1 MDQRAMMAKSNGVG
15 ETNLARG
22 TPPGASG
29 SSGSS
34 GTSRMADPPGIMRNP
49 EARNWNTDIPNDL
62 PHEKVFP
69 IQIGTELF
77 RLSGAS
83 LSSDAPSYFSQY
95 FQCQLRS
102 AEENGEDPN
111 TAIRTLYIDRDPIT
125 FKDISLHLQGYH
137 VAPRNASHFV
147 KLFADAQFYS
157 LPRLISQLHEEN
169 IFITVG
175 DREFQIPR
183 ELFSDPGNSPNYFSL
198 SFTILFSSPTELFPG
213 LRKEGLLRPP
223 SIAPSS
229 VPNRSSKTF
238 SEILHLLRGYP
249 LEIRSPEHRAE
260 LLRDCRYFHLKGLE
274 QKLIPH
280 SIVYNVLRNKS
291 EITIRLVDIRQSGYV
306 HYQRPFADS
315 SPCELILEIGDSAT
329 LLHWNTMRVEFF
341 GETKT
346 RMSKL
351 IEVVATKLNLPVKQP
366 LGLLMKNGGA
376 NSGPASPGNSGLS
389 EEMIKVVVGK
399 DCGVVC
405 DGKVADLNGA
415 TDGISSIDGQ
425 GSSKKR
431 RIEDGIALP
440 VNASVGPGAI
450 KDESWIVKSG
460 QWRLRVQNRGGALQ
474 GARMGM
480 GVGGQAFVN
489 AKAEWECV
497 LIAVRL
503 DAVSGE
509 RGRNLGRRFLGE

>member
-1 MDQRAMMAKSNGVG
+1 
-15 ETNLARG
+15 
-22 TPPGASG
+22 
-29 SSGSS
+29 
-34 GTSRMADPPGIMRNP
+34 
-49 EARNWNTDIPNDL
+49 
-62 PHEKVFP
+62 
-69 IQIGTELF
+69 
-77 RLSGAS
+77 
-83 LSSDAPSYFSQY
+83 
-95 FQCQLRS
+95 
-102 AEENGEDPN
+102 
-111 TAIRTLYIDRDPIT
+111 
-125 FKDISLHLQGYH
+125 
-137 VAPRNASHFV
+137 
-147 KLFADAQFYS
+147 
-157 LPRLISQLHEEN
+157 
-169 IFITVG
+169 
-175 DREFQIPR
+175 
-183 ELFSDPGNSPNYFSL
+183 
-198 SFTILFSSPTELFPG
+198 
-213 LRKEGLLRPP
+213 
-223 SIAPSS
+223 
-229 VPNRSSKTF
+229 
-238 SEILHLLRGYP
+238 
-249 LEIRSPEHRAE
+249 
-260 LLRDCRYFHLKGLE
+260 
-274 QKLIPH
+274 
-280 SIVYNVLRNKS
+280 
-291 EITIRLVDIRQSGYV
+291 
-306 HYQRPFADS
+306 
-315 SPCELILEIGDSAT
+315 
-329 LLHWNTMRVEFF
+329 MRVEFF